1 MIYRNILLS
10 LLIALTSV
18 SDAFAAKAKPGI
30 EVLGQSDGTTIT
42 VLVHGDEHFHYYTAT
57 DGTILVMDGASLFVA
72 EQSADGTLV
81 SSGVLAH
88 DPDKRNLTET
98 LAASRQN
105 RTSMLSK
112 GAQQIEAARSK
123 LLTRASSRINFFPT
137 TGTPKAVVLLVGFSD
152 LGFRISDPKAQF
164 EQFLNSMET
173 NPRQDLYENYGS
185 VRRYYHDM
193 SFGQFSPQF
202 DLYGPYT
209 LQKSYKTYGAT
220 DNTDLLLKDA
230 CEAADKDVDFSQ
242 YDSDGDGYVD
252 LVYVIYAGYGENS
265 SGNSTNYIWPQSSV
279 VSSTIQLDGKQLGR
293 YGVNNELYG
302 SESKQATLGFRI
314 EGCGVFCHEFAH
326 SLGLPDLYATYGSLN
341 SECCDVGLGYY
352 GLMDSGEYT
361 FNGYRA
367 TALNCWERAKLG
379 WIDIEELREPQEVH
393 LTTLEKGGKAYL
405 IRNEANPNE
414 YYMLEQVDNND
425 RYIWNFY
432 LWGYGMLIYHID
444 YDETA
449 FSIGSFINNR
459 VNYDVGHPRF
469 SLVAADGLML
479 NDLWVGETVAKSD
492 YATINEINSEL
503 LSRYEGQYINQSIYV
518 SEAKGDPFPGTSG
531 ATSFTDDTRPSAFWY
546 TGGYAGKPIT
556 DITQDADGNVS
567 FRFMAGSTAITT
579 PHTQSPT
586 PEYYSLDGK
595 YLGTTLNSLPKGIY
609 IEKRKGI
616 TRVYQK

>member
-57 DGTILVMDGASLFVA
+57 DGTVLVMDGASLFVA

-105 RTSMLSK
+105 RTAMLSK

-123 LLTRASSRINFFPT
+123 LLTRVSSRINFFPT
-137 TGTPKAVVLLVGFSD
+137 TGSPKAVVLLVGFSD

-230 CEAADKDVDFSQ
+230 CEAADNDVDFSQ
-242 YDSDGDGYVD
+242 YDCDGDGYVD

-265 SGNSTNYIWPQSSV
+265 SGNSSNYIWPQSGLTTSF
-279 VSSTIQLDGKQLGR
+279 TIDGMKVQR
-293 YGVNNELYG
+293 YGVTNELFGY
-302 SESKQATLGFRI
+302 ESDRPTLGPVADGI
-314 EGCGVFCHEFAH
+314 GLFCHEFCH
-326 SLGLPDLYATYGSLN
+326 CLGLPDIYPTGATDNTFCSN
-341 SECCDVGLGYY
+341 VGLGYY
-352 GLMDSGEYT
+352 GLMDAGEYT
-361 FNGYRA
+361 FDGFRP
-367 TALNCWERAKLG
+367 TALTCWERARLG
-379 WIDIEELREPQEVH
+379 WTEVERLDKPQDIT
-393 LTTLEKGGKAYL
+393 LTTAERGGKAYM
-405 IRNEANPNE
+405 IVNDDNPDE
-414 YYMLEQVDNND
+414 CYMLEQVERADD
-425 RYIWNFY
+425 LWNRHIQ
-432 LWGYGMLIYHID
+432 GEGMMIYHID
-444 YDETA
+444 FDETM
-449 FSIGSFINNR
+449 FKVSGLNYNSVNR
-459 VNYDVGHPRF
+459 ELGHPRF
-469 SLVAADGLML
+469 SLVPADGLMVNDMLIGNKVTRSYNEKL
-479 NDLWVGETVAKSD
+479 NAQNAV
-492 YATINEINSEL
+492 L
-503 LSRYEGQYINQSIYV
+503 LERYENQTMTTDIYL
-518 SEAKGDPFPGTSG
+518 SEAEGDPFTGVTG
-531 ATSFTDDTRPSAFWY
+531 ATSFTSTSFPAAAWY
-546 TGGYAGKPIT
+546 TGNPAEKPIT
-556 DITQDADGNVS
+556 DIDTNADGNVS
-567 FRFMAGSTAITT
+567 FKFMGGSTSVGL
-579 PHTQSPT
+579 PECSPT
-586 PEYYSLDGK
+586 TSPLYTIDGRRTSLPVHGSRRGIYVTKGKK
-595 YLGTTLNSLPKGIY
+595 YLY
-609 IEKRKGI
+609 VE
-616 TRVYQK
+616 